1 MGAHSLHQR
10 DAARHAPDEEP
21 VASIADMALVAAGP
35 RARQGVHTMAAPEL
49 LERRLRVLD
58 DQVDHL
64 SQRGIVNMLLV
75 ESFEIAPE
83 RRGELRLSLPMSRP
97 CDVEQCPAGVERTTS
112 SAGGQD
118 LVGFANA
125 R

>member
-1 MGAHSLHQR
+1 
-10 DAARHAPDEEP
+10 
-21 VASIADMALVAAGP
+21 
-35 RARQGVHTMAAPEL
+35 MAAPEL